1 MTQYKIIGI
10 TEEFRTNETITSKL
24 EILEDNISCIKKAKY
39 LLNEYQKNL
48 GIRWKVILKIKNNP
62 FVLKKQ

>member
-10 TEEFRTNETITSKL
+10 KETITSKL

-39 LLNEYQKNL
+39 LLNEYRKNL
-48 GIRWKVILKIKNNP
+48 GTRWNIYIRIKNNP
-62 FVLKKQ
+62 FVLRKN

>member
-39 LLNEYQKNL
+39 LLNEYRKNL
-48 GIRWKVILKIKNNP
+48 GTRWNIYIRIKNNE
-62 FVLKKQ
+62 FLLRKN